1 MCVHTSASC
10 HTYTHAHNLKLV
22 SSAAHNWYNQ
32 SQPYYNKSGRLRWSI
47 LFWAIQFRKY
57 NSVSSISS
65 RVKYNRFFAL
75 SWEQR
80 HGDNKKYFLFVT
92 FLRGNTQKS
101 IETETADIGWPG
113 KTLHVS
119 YSTATQQ
126 AQAAHSA
133 GVTWKQE
140 FHLYILFS
148 LALSVK
154 WSPLFSHG

>member
-1 MCVHTSASC
+1 MYC
-10 HTYTHAHNLKLV
+10 HTKCAYTPAHHV
-22 SSAAHNWYNQ
+22 THIHMHTTWNQ
-32 SQPYYNKSGRLRWSI
+32 LGRQLLTTDTINPSLTTTKSGRLRWSI
-47 LFWAIQFRKY
+47 LFWAIQFRKC

-65 RVKYNRFFAL
+65 RVKYNRYFTL

-80 HGDNKKYFLFVT
+80 QGQNKKYFLFVT

-119 YSTATQQ
+119 HSTTTQQ

-133 GVTWKQE
+133 GDLETWIPPV
-140 FHLYILFS
+140 HTLLTC
-148 LALSVK
+148 
-154 WSPLFSHG
+154 PLC